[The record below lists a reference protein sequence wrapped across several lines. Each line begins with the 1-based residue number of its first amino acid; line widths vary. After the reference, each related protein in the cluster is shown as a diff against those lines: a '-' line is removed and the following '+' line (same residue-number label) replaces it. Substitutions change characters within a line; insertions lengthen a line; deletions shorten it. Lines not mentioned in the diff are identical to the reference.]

1 MSHSFLH
8 LAHTSCLVLLHS
20 FGELRADPS
29 KAKKPHHRPK
39 TAQEFA
45 VKYLQG
51 YYSLVEDD
59 AVADAKSH
67 K

>member
-1 MSHSFLH
+1 L
-8 LAHTSCLVLLHS
+8 CPIGS

-39 TAQEFA
+39 NAKEFA
-45 VKYLQG
+45 EKYIEG
-51 YYSLVEDD
+51 YYSLVAEGD
-59 AVADAKSH
+59 VADAKSH

>member
-1 MSHSFLH
+1 MSIIY
-8 LAHTSCLVLLHS
+8 LLS

-39 TAQEFA
+39 NAEEFA